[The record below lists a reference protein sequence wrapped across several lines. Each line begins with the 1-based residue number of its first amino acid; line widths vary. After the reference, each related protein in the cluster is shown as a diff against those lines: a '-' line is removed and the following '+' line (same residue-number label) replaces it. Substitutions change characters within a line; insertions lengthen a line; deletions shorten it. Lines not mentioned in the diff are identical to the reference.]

1 MAKTKNALFSTTA
14 KGKVGP
20 LVVENNKKTQYIK
33 TNIKPKDKKTT
44 KQLEKRKRYGQ
55 AVQAWR
61 ALTPEEKKEYNQRAK
76 PLKISGFNLFI
87 KEFTTIPE
95 IAIYGV
101 GIYGANNY
109 G

>member
-33 TNIKPKDKKTT
+33 TNIKPKDKKTP
-44 KQLEKRKRYGQ
+44 KQLKKRKLYGQ
-55 AVQAWR
+55 AVAYWK
-61 ALTPEEKKEYNQRAK
+61 AFTPQEKKEYNVRAK

-87 KEFTTIPE
+87 KEFTTIPK
-95 IAIYGV
+95 IAIYGI